1 MVYAIA
7 IPVALVLGYA
17 LSTGLG
23 STGDQSNLFVV
34 VLAVLILIL
43 PILLKWHHILLI
55 FFWNAVLIVPF
66 FPGRPPFWLLL
77 AVLSFGISWLNGLLG
92 GSKFLKV
99 PELTRPLL
107 FLALVVFVT
116 GVLRGGIGLNV
127 MGSANFGGRN
137 YVFILGAIIG
147 YFALTAVRI
156 PPAETKRTAATFFLS
171 AMTCLLGNVILMLGP
186 AFYFLFLTVSTDYL
200 SGEATTGALALPGV
214 ERFMSLTVASSALV
228 CYFLARWGFRGTFSY
243 GHPWRGVLFIATILL
258 GLLGGYRSVVLTI
271 AILLACQFCIE
282 GLWLTHF
289 MPILAGIF
297 VFAGGMVFLFSED
310 LPLPVQRAVSFL
322 PVKVDPGV
330 AYDAEASLEWRTE
343 MWAVVVKQIPHY
355 LMLGKGYSIDP
366 DELYWAMTGVS
377 GSDYIKAQESLVAG
391 DYHNGPL
398 SVIVPLGLW
407 GAVGFLWLLVAG
419 VSVLYRNF
427 RYGDPALH
435 NINAFLLAF
444 FVMQS
449 LDFLLIFGA
458 FNGQL
463 YLFTG
468 LLGMS
473 VSLNGGAVQPRRVI
487 ARAAGIAV
495 VTGSHS
501 PVSVRV

>member
-17 LSTGLG
+17 LSTGLDP
-23 STGDQSNLFVV
+23 SGDQSSLLVV
-34 VLAVLILIL
+34 ILAVLFLAL

-55 FFWNAVLIVPF
+55 FFWNAVVVVPF
-66 FPGRPPFWLLL
+66 VPGRPSVWLLL
-77 AVLSFGISWLNGLLG
+77 AMLSFGISWLNGLLG

-107 FLALVVFVT
+107 FLAVVVLVT

-127 MGSANFGGRN
+127 LGSASYGGRN
-137 YVFILGAIIG
+137 YFYILGAIIG

-156 PPAETKRTAATFFLS
+156 PLADTKRVATTFFLS
-171 AMTCLLGNVILMLGP
+171 GTSCLLGNIILMLGP
-186 AFYFLFLTVSTDYL
+186 AFYILFATVSTDYL
-200 SGEATTGALALPGV
+200 SGELTTGALALPGM
-214 ERFMSLTVASSALV
+214 ERFITLTITSSALV
-228 CYFLARWGFRGTFSY
+228 CFFLIRWGLRGTFSY
-243 GHPWRGVLFIATILL
+243 GHPWRG
-258 GLLGGYRSVVLTI
+258 YRSVVLMI
-271 AILLACQFCIE
+271 GILLACQFCIE
-282 GLWLTHF
+282 GLWLTRF
-289 MPILAGIF
+289 LPILLAVSVCAAG
-297 VFAGGMVFLFSED
+297 MLFLLSD
-310 LPLPVQRAVSFL
+310 RLPLPVQRAVSFL

-330 AYDAEASLEWRTE
+330 AYDAAASLEWRVE
-343 MWAVVVKQIPHY
+343 MWKVVVKQIPQY
-355 LMLGKGYSIDP
+355 LFLGKGYRIDP
-366 DELYWAMTGVS
+366 EELYLAMTGTG
-377 GSDYIKAQESLVAG
+377 GSDAIPAQESLVAG

-398 SVIVPLGLW
+398 SVIVPMGIW
-407 GAVGFLWLLVAG
+407 GAFGFLWLLGAG

-444 FVMQS
+444 FLMQS
-449 LDFLLIFGA
+449 IDFLTIFGA

-468 LLGMS
+468 LLGLS
-473 VSLNGGAVQPRRVI
+473 VSLNGGAVQPRRVV
-487 ARAAGIAV
+487 ARAAGIAIF
-495 VTGSHS
+495 TGRRS